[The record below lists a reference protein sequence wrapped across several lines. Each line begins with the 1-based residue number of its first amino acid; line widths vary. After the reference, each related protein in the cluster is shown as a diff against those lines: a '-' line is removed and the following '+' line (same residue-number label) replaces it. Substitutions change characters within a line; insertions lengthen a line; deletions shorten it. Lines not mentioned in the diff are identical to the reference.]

1 MTMLALTYG
10 DDRPQITPEGPARC
24 EDDMEDIEEPAEPT
38 PPPPPPPSPPPPR
51 YRRTEPGSAGE
62 SDGHSSSTS
71 NDAGNGGAE
80 ASARDGPALEA
91 AKAFGMGLGA
101 IVATPFAVAG
111 VGVLAAGA
119 AVWGAAKVLQGVGG
133 LLAAGPEAAARAA
146 AGGRRADGRADG
158 RAGEAPKERQ
168 KKDKKGSR
176 ESKDKK

>member
-10 DDRPQITPEGPARC
+10 DDRPQITPDGPARC

-71 NDAGNGGAE
+71 NDAENGGAE
-80 ASARDGPALEA
+80 ASARDGPALKA

-133 LLAAGPEAAARAA
+133 LIAAGPEAAARAA
-146 AGGRRADGRADG
+146 AGGRRADGRA
-158 RAGEAPKERQ
+158 GEAPKERQ
-168 KKDKKGSR
+168 KKDKQGSR